1 MHVLLIKI
9 LMNFKHLLSF
19 IKKHFDIIAIKK
31 IKKRIAKQVFSLH
44 NLNLNNYSF
53 QITPTETSTG
63 GVML

>member
-1 MHVLLIKI
+1 MK
-9 LMNFKHLLSF
+9 FKHLLSF

-63 GVML
+63 GVIL